1 MAAEDMTPSYYMVE
15 DDDSI
20 DTHIAERIAHFNGYP
35 DGAGAVMAL
44 FPVDWT
50 GAEGEL
56 ATLRENGTVALDLD
70 GTFDLPEPFDRG
82 TPPTMITTTT
92 GMAALKPDH
101 PDNQTI
107 ESGFRAVGI
116 PVPDVVRAMNAREAA
131 RTGDRAALRAFVS
144 EGLGRW
150 SGWSEPVSTALLGNW
165 ADPLYKSG
173 QLSPGAVGK
182 ILAEAKVING
192 QLKPIWLRQANRERV
207 RLLDAPLGDGM
218 TLYDVLSGQPA
229 ADTGFE
235 GFDDPRLVQILEAL
249 SEKEQAVTMARSR
262 PGVNSWPEAA
272 RVVGVS
278 QPEVVGEQVRRKVKR
293 LANQLTGRETGDGV
307 GNRRSG
313 PDTSHTRG

>member
-1 MAAEDMTPSYYMVE
+1 MTAEDLPTSYYMVE

-20 DTHIAERIAHFNGYP
+20 DTHIAERINQFNWDP

-44 FPVDWT
+44 FPVAWT

-56 ATLRENGTVALDLD
+56 ATLREDGTVALDLD
-70 GTFDLPEPFDRG
+70 GTFERPEPFDRV
-82 TPPTMITTTT
+82 TPPVMITTTN
-92 GMAALKPDH
+92 GMAVLKPDH

-165 ADPLYKSG
+165 ADPLYNEG
-173 QLSPGAVGK
+173 QLCPGAMDQF
-182 ILAEAKVING
+182 LAEARVING
-192 QLKPIWLRQANRERV
+192 QLKPIWLRQANRAHV
-207 RLLDAPLGDGM
+207 QLLDTPLGDGM

-229 ADTGFE
+229 ADSSFE
-235 GFDDPRLVQILEAL
+235 GFDDLRLIQILNAL
-249 SEKEQAVTMARSR
+249 SEEERRVTIARSR
-262 PGVNSWPEAA
+262 RGVASWPEAA
-272 RVVGVS
+272 RVAGFS
-278 QPEVVGEQVRRKVKR
+278 QPEVVGERVRRKVKR
-293 LANQLTGRETGDGV
+293 LASQLSGQETGDAGET
-307 GNRRSG
+307 GERRG
-313 PDTSHTRG
+313 

>member
-1 MAAEDMTPSYYMVE
+1 MAAEDLTPSYYMVE

-20 DTHIAERIAHFNGYP
+20 DTHIAERINQFNWDP

-56 ATLRENGTVALDLD
+56 VTLRENGTVALDLD
-70 GTFDLPEPFDRG
+70 GTFELPEPFDRG
-82 TPPTMITTTT
+82 TPRTMITTT
-92 GMAALKPDH
+92 GMAVLKPNH

-131 RTGDRAALRAFVS
+131 RTGDRAALRTFVS

-165 ADPLYKSG
+165 ADSLYNEG
-173 QLSPGAVGK
+173 QLSPGAVDQF
-182 ILAEAKVING
+182 LAEVRVING
-192 QLKPIWLRQANRERV
+192 QLKPIWLRHANRERV

-229 ADTGFE
+229 ADTSFE
-235 GFDDPRLVQILEAL
+235 GFDDPRLIEIVDAL
-249 SEKEQAVTMARSR
+249 SEEDQAVTIARSR

-272 RVVGVS
+272 RVAGVP

-293 LANQLTGRETGDGV
+293 LANQLTGRSRETGDGT
-307 GNRRSG
+307 GDSR
-313 PDTSHTRG
+313 

>member
-1 MAAEDMTPSYYMVE
+1 MAAEDLTPSYYMVE
-15 DDDSI
+15 DNDSI
-20 DTHIAERIAHFNGYP
+20 DTHIAEQINQFNWDT

-56 ATLRENGTVALDLD
+56 VTLRADGTVALDLD
-70 GTFDLPEPFDRG
+70 GTFEQPEPFDRG

-92 GMAALKPDH
+92 GMAVLKPNH

-107 ESGFRAVGI
+107 ESGFRAVGV
-116 PVPDVVRAMNAREAA
+116 PVPDVVRVMNAREAA

-150 SGWSEPVSTALLGNW
+150 SGWSEPVSTALLGDW
-165 ADPLYKSG
+165 ADPLYNEG
-173 QLSPGAVGK
+173 QLSPGAMDQF
-182 ILAEAKVING
+182 LAEAKVING
-192 QLKPIWLRQANRERV
+192 QLKPIWLRQANRVRV

-229 ADTGFE
+229 ADTDFE
-235 GFDDPRLVQILEAL
+235 GFDDPRLIEILNAL
-249 SEKEQAVTMARSR
+249 SEQEQAVAIARSR
-262 PGVNSWPEAA
+262 PGVNNWPEAA
-272 RVVGVS
+272 RVAGVP

-293 LANQLTGRETGDGV
+293 LAKQLTDRKTGDGI
-307 GNRRSG
+307 GNRR
-313 PDTSHTRG
+313 

>member
-1 MAAEDMTPSYYMVE
+1 MAAEDLTPSYYMVE

-20 DTHIAERIAHFNGYP
+20 DTDIAERIAHFNGYP

-56 ATLRENGTVALDLD
+56 VTLRENGTVALDLD
-70 GTFDLPEPFDRG
+70 GTFELPEPFDRG
-82 TPPTMITTTT
+82 TPRTMITTTT
-92 GMAALKPDH
+92 GMAVLKPNH

-107 ESGFRAVGI
+107 ESGFRAVGV

-165 ADPLYKSG
+165 ADSLYNEG
-173 QLSPGAVGK
+173 QLSPGAVDQF
-182 ILAEAKVING
+182 LAEARVING

-218 TLYDVLSGQPA
+218 TLYDVLSGQPG
-229 ADTGFE
+229 ADTSFE
-235 GFDDPRLVQILEAL
+235 GFDDPRLIEILDAL
-249 SEKEQAVTMARSR
+249 SEEDQAVTIARSR

-272 RVVGVS
+272 RVAGVP

-293 LANQLTGRETGDGV
+293 LANQLTGRSRETGDGT
-307 GNRRSG
+307 GDGR
-313 PDTSHTRG
+313 

>member
-1 MAAEDMTPSYYMVE
+1 MAAEDLTPSYYMVE

-20 DTHIAERIAHFNGYP
+20 DTDVAVRIAQFNGDP

-56 ATLRENGTVALDLD
+56 VTLRADGTVALDLD
-70 GTFDLPEPFDRG
+70 GTFALPEPFDRV

-92 GMAALKPDH
+92 GMAVLRPNH

-131 RTGDRAALRAFVS
+131 RTGDQVALRAFVS

-165 ADPLYKSG
+165 ADPLYNEG
-173 QLSPGAVGK
+173 QLAPGAVDQF
-182 ILAEAKVING
+182 LAEAKVING
-192 QLKPIWLRQANRERV
+192 QLKPIWLRQANRDRV

-218 TLYDVLSGQPA
+218 TLYDVLSGQSA

-235 GFDDPRLVQILEAL
+235 GFDDPRLIQILDAL
-249 SEKEQAVTMARSR
+249 SEGEQAVTIARSR

-272 RVVGVS
+272 RVAGVPE
-278 QPEVVGEQVRRKVKR
+278 PEVVGERVRRKVKR
-293 LANQLTGRETGDGV
+293 LANRLTDRSRETGDV
-307 GNRRSG
+307 MGNGR
-313 PDTSHTRG
+313 